1 MEICCNE
8 FHAYVGMESFSNTS
22 DYCKYCFSTL
32 FAKFSIKAFINGV
45 SMEYIH
51 TVVRHEKL
59 FLKISG

>member
-45 SMEYIH
+45 SKYILLLDM
-51 TVVRHEKL
+51 KNC
-59 FLKISG
+59 FFKNQ